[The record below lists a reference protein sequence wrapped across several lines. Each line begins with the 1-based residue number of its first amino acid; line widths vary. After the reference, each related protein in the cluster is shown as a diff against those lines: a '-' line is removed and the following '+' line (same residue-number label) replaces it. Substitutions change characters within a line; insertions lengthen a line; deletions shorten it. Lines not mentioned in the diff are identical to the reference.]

1 MILKIN
7 PSVYCIEYSERNSL
21 NSPITSSTGGGGIWG
36 FFARYLL
43 NLIANPT
50 L

>member
-21 NSPITSSTGGGGIWG
+21 NSPITSSTGGGAFGVFLPVIS
-36 FFARYLL
+36 
-43 NLIANPT
+43 
-50 L
+50 